1 MLDRNTAQGLLDS
14 LAALALGASV
24 IRLVRQGSASP
35 LRARLGFAVG
45 GLCLFFVARAT
56 FEGLD
61 WPALGVAVLLIVCIL
76 PLGALILA
84 EGVLRRHAPV
94 AMKASIATGGV
105 VMAFAIALS
114 NGAEPSSSLGLG
126 SYVLASL
133 AAAMALLVLRDRKSL
148 SMQENLSVDTLLAG
162 AALLALL
169 TASDFFA
176 QAPIG
181 LSGLGAAT
189 LAFVLE
195 ASPNSRPERKRLA
208 CELAVMALLATAG
221 ALALAGP
228 LALVQPA
235 EKFRLAVLLLALLL
249 AAGTVLGALRQRG
262 GHALLDF
269 NAAMAR
275 ADTASLDA
283 FMGTIADQ
291 PLLSGLRMAEGSALG
306 DYDAETLIAA
316 MAGRAVWTR
325 DAFVRGDAVT
335 AMPGGEELADLMAR
349 TEATHAMMIS
359 TAPLR
364 IALLTLPELGLA
376 DEMAVHLAMFRKL
389 ATIAAENRS

>member
-1 MLDRNTAQGLLDS
+1 
-14 LAALALGASV
+14 
-24 IRLVRQGSASP
+24 
-35 LRARLGFAVG
+35 
-45 GLCLFFVARAT
+45 
-56 FEGLD
+56 
-61 WPALGVAVLLIVCIL
+61 
-76 PLGALILA
+76 
-84 EGVLRRHAPV
+84 
-94 AMKASIATGGV
+94 
-105 VMAFAIALS
+105 
-114 NGAEPSSSLGLG
+114 
-126 SYVLASL
+126 
-133 AAAMALLVLRDRKSL
+133 
-148 SMQENLSVDTLLAG
+148 
-162 AALLALL
+162 
-169 TASDFFA
+169 
-176 QAPIG
+176 
-181 LSGLGAAT
+181 
-189 LAFVLE
+189 
-195 ASPNSRPERKRLA
+195 
-208 CELAVMALLATAG
+208 MALLATAG

-316 MAGRAVWTR
+316 MAGRAVWSR